1 MVCPVTQGCPKSEPC
16 PEKICPVCPEPK
28 PCPEQKPC
36 PVVPVE
42 KQERNFFAEF
52 RPDDADETLEELEAR
67 AKRRGSR
74 EKKTHK
80 SNENVLILY

>member
-28 PCPEQKPC
+28 PCP
-36 PVVPVE
+36 VVPVE
-42 KQERNFFAEF
+42 NQKRNFLTEL

-74 EKKTHK
+74 GKKTSHK
-80 SNENVLILY
+80 STYNVLFLE